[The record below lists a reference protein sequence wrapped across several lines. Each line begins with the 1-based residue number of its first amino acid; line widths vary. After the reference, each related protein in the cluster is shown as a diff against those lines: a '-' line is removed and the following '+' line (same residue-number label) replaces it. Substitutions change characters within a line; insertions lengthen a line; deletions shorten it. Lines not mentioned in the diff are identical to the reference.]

1 MPHSRIRFGAF
12 IANHAPNDESAALS
26 IQYDLDLVELLD
38 KLDFD
43 EAWFGEHHS
52 GGWEIYAS
60 PEIMIAAASQRT
72 SRIKL
77 GTGVVSL
84 PYHHPFH
91 VADRLRQI
99 EYLCRGRTIF
109 GFGPGAL
116 PSDAYMLG
124 VPVSKARDRMEEGIE
139 SVVALLNGETVTKET
154 EWFKLKEARLQL
166 GPYNGEN
173 SPLAVASQISPTG
186 ARAAGK
192 YGMGLLSIGA
202 TSQGGFNSLA
212 ANWKIAQDVAQDH
225 GQVVNRSD
233 WRLVGPVHVAE
244 TREKAR
250 ENMRFGLDK
259 WITYIS
265 KVAALPLAPP
275 PGVDAVDHMIDS
287 GFAVIGTPDDYV
299 AHVDRLVQESGGFG
313 AFLHLETPW
322 ADWAERR
329 RSYELIARHAIP
341 KINKLNDA
349 RLSSESWL
357 RENNEMF
364 RGTLQAAIKAK
375 VDEHARDKGDENISP
390 DILAAFEGLDSKNK

>member
-1 MPHSRIRFGAF
+1 MPEPRIRFGAF

-173 SPLAVASQISPTG
+173 SPLYLRIK
-186 ARAAGK
+186 RI
-192 YGMGLLSIGA
+192 LS
-202 TSQGGFNSLA
+202 
-212 ANWKIAQDVAQDH
+212 H
-225 GQVVNRSD
+225 
-233 WRLVGPVHVAE
+233 
-244 TREKAR
+244 
-250 ENMRFGLDK
+250 
-259 WITYIS
+259 
-265 KVAALPLAPP
+265 
-275 PGVDAVDHMIDS
+275 
-287 GFAVIGTPDDYV
+287 
-299 AHVDRLVQESGGFG
+299 
-313 AFLHLETPW
+313 
-322 ADWAERR
+322 
-329 RSYELIARHAIP
+329 
-341 KINKLNDA
+341 
-349 RLSSESWL
+349 
-357 RENNEMF
+357 
-364 RGTLQAAIKAK
+364 
-375 VDEHARDKGDENISP
+375 
-390 DILAAFEGLDSKNK
+390 

>member
-1 MPHSRIRFGAF
+1 MSKPRIRFGAS
-12 IANHAPNDESAALS
+12 IANHAPNDESAAAS
-26 IQYDLDLVELLD
+26 IQFDLDLVELLD
-38 KLDFD
+38 KLDYD

-52 GGWEIYAS
+52 GGWEIYPS
-60 PEIMIAAASQRT
+60 PEVMIGAASQRT

-99 EYLCRGRTIF
+99 EYLCRGRAIF

-116 PSDAYMLG
+116 PSDSYMVG

-139 SVVALLNGETVTKET
+139 AVVALLKGEIVTRET
-154 EWFKLKEARLQL
+154 EWLKMQKARLQL
-166 GPYNGEN
+166 GPYNGEM
-173 SPLAVASQISPTG
+173 SEMAVASQISPTG

-192 YGMGLLSIGA
+192 YGLGLLSIGA
-202 TSQGGFNSLA
+202 TSQGGFNSLQ
-212 ANWKIAQDVAQDH
+212 ANWQIAQEVAKDH
-225 GQVVNRSD
+225 GQIVDRAG
-233 WRLVGPVHVAE
+233 WRLVGPAHVAE

-250 ENMRFGLDK
+250 ANMRFGLEK
-259 WITYIS
+259 WIDYIS

-275 PGVDAVDHMIDS
+275 PGVDAVDHMVDT

-299 AHVDRLVQESGGFG
+299 EHIDRLAQESGGFG

-322 ADWAERR
+322 ADWEERR

-341 KINKLNDA
+341 KINRLNDA
-349 RLSSESWL
+349 RLSSENWL
-357 RENNEMF
+357 RENNDVF
-364 RGTLQAAIKAK
+364 RGHLQSAIKAQ
-375 VDEHARDKGDENISP
+375 VDQHAKEKGMENISP
-390 DILAAFEGLDSKNK
+390 DIMAAFKDVK